1 MKQIAC
7 KDAGFDC
14 DFVAQGETDDDV
26 MATASE
32 HVAEEHP
39 DFQLT
44 SLGQDTIRGL
54 IRDA

>member
-1 MKQIAC
+1 MRQMQC
-7 KDAGFDC
+7 RDAGFEC
-14 DFVAQGETDDDV
+14 DFVAQGETEEEV
-26 MATASE
+26 MAAAAE
-32 HVAEEHP
+32 HVAEAHP